1 MNFIYELSKC
11 REIIPDEYD
20 GSYELVRE
28 ILNSYKN
35 LEDLSLV
42 DHKDLLLLYS
52 ATTIMRKKGYLDQ
65 KIKISSLPAEE
76 KMKLSDTIG
85 KIWNKA
91 QNREYIHHKDDDL
104 VEIGMFEALYW
115 TFDRRDPKTGK
126 RLNIVTKPSLVK
138 DFFAMC
144 IDIIS
149 MNDDEAIFK
158 RAAEILDER
167 YIGSGFGVGS
177 ASQILH
183 CLKPCTFPVLSNKG
197 SAYDKFDI
205 GLENSDKI
213 CNYID
218 NVRKIRNFRDRNF
231 RFKNYRIF
239 DIAPENAVEEKVMSY
254 VSIDTGITFPLNR
267 IIYGPPGTGKTYH
280 TIKYAVEIVENRIL
294 DSDENYSEIRRRYD
308 EYALKGRIKFT
319 TFHQSFGYEDFVEG
333 IKPMIVD
340 RYGKETISANSD
352 THMVYL
358 TKDGVFKKIC
368 LLARKNPTL
377 NYVMIIDEINRG
389 NISRIFGELITLIE
403 DTKRGMEAALPY
415 SGEMFS
421 VPPNLYIIGTMNT
434 ADRSIAILDTAL
446 RRRFDFAEMLPEP
459 DLLTRDCDAVDL
471 REMLTA
477 MNQRIEYYYDRE
489 HTIGHAYFME
499 NGVSI
504 NSVEKLRKIFK
515 SRIIPLMQEYF
526 FDDYEKIMLILNDE
540 KKHRFIRELDTRYI
554 KDPRRRNLCI
564 GDIDSLEIGDFINIY
579 GGIYG

>member
-1 MNFIYELSKC
+1 MNYIYSLSKC
-11 REIIPDEYD
+11 KEIIPDEYD

-35 LEDLSLV
+35 LEDLSVV

-65 KIKISSLPAEE
+65 KIKICCLPMEE
-76 KMKLSDTIG
+76 KMKISDTIG
-85 KIWNKA
+85 RIWNKA
-91 QNREYIHHKDDDL
+91 ENSEYAHHKSDNL
-104 VEIGMFEALYW
+104 VEIGMFEAVYW

-126 RLNIVTKPSLVK
+126 RLNIVTKPSLVN

-144 IDIIS
+144 IDIMS

-197 SAYDKFDI
+197 SAYDKFEIDLNNA
-205 GLENSDKI
+205 GNI

-218 NVRKIRNFRDRNF
+218 NVRKIKNFRDRNF

-239 DIAPENAVEEKVMSY
+239 DIAPENAVEEKVTSY
-254 VSIDTGITFPLNR
+254 FSIDKGISFPLNR

-280 TIKYAVEIVENRIL
+280 TIKYAVEIVENRI
-294 DSDENYSEIRRRYD
+294 SDRDESYSEICRRYD
-308 EYALKGRIKFT
+308 EYALKGRIKFA

-340 RYGKETISANSD
+340 RYGKETISANSE

-358 TKDGVFKKIC
+358 TKEGVFKKIC

-377 NYVMIIDEINRG
+377 NYVIIIDEINRG

-434 ADRSIAILDTAL
+434 ADRSLAILDTAL
-446 RRRFDFAEMLPEP
+446 RRRFEFAEMLPEP
-459 DLLTRDCDAVDL
+459 DLLTHDCDGIDL
-471 REMLTA
+471 CEMLTA

-504 NSVEKLRKIFK
+504 NSVDKLRKIFK

-526 FDDYEKIMLILNDE
+526 FDDYEKIMLILNDD
-540 KKHRFIRELDTRYI
+540 KKYRFIRELDTRYI
-554 KDPRRRNLCI
+554 KDSRRKNLCI

-579 GGIYG
+579 GGIYV

>member
-91 QNREYIHHKDDDL
+91 QNREYIHHKDDGL

-126 RLNIVTKPSLVK
+126 RLNIVTNPSLVK

-144 IDIIS
+144 IDIMP
-149 MNDDEAIFK
+149 MNNDEAIFK

-239 DIAPENAVEEKVMSY
+239 DIAPENAVEEKVTSY

-459 DLLTRDCDAVDL
+459 DLLSRDCDAVDL

-564 GDIDSLEIGDFINIY
+564 GDIDRLEIGDFINIY

>member
-1 MNFIYELSKC
+1 MNFMYLLSNC

-35 LEDLSLV
+35 LENLSVV

-65 KIKISSLPAEE
+65 KIKICCLPTEE
-76 KMKLSDTIG
+76 KMKISDTIG
-85 KIWNKA
+85 RIWNKA
-91 QNREYIHHKDDDL
+91 ENGEYAHHKNDNL
-104 VEIGMFEALYW
+104 VEIGMFEAVYW
-115 TFDRRDPKTGK
+115 TFDRCDPKTGK
-126 RLNIVTKPSLVK
+126 RLNIVTKPSLVN

-144 IDIIS
+144 IDIMS
-149 MNDDEAIFK
+149 MNDDEAVFK

-183 CLKPCTFPVLSNKG
+183 CLKPCTFPILSDKG
-197 SAYDKFDI
+197 SAYDKFEI
-205 GLENSDKI
+205 ELNNAGNI

-218 NVRKIRNFRDRNF
+218 NVRKIKNFRDRNF

-239 DIAPENAVEEKVMSY
+239 DIAPENAVEEKITSY
-254 VSIDTGITFPLNR
+254 CSIDTGISFPLNS

-280 TIKYAVEIVENRIL
+280 TIKYAVEIVENRI
-294 DSDENYSEIRRRYD
+294 SDRNESYSEIRRRYD
-308 EYALKGRIKFT
+308 EYALKGRIKFA

-333 IKPMIVD
+333 IKPIIVD
-340 RYGKETISANSD
+340 RYGKETISANSE

-358 TKDGVFKKIC
+358 TKEGVFKKIC

-389 NISRIFGELITLIE
+389 NISQIFGELITLIE

-415 SGEMFS
+415 SREMFS

-434 ADRSIAILDTAL
+434 ADRSLAILDTAL
-446 RRRFDFAEMLPEP
+446 RRRFEFTEMLPEP
-459 DLLTRDCDAVDL
+459 NLLSHDCDGINL
-471 REMLTA
+471 CEMLTA
-477 MNQRIEYYYDRE
+477 INQRIEYYYDRE

-504 NSVEKLRKIFK
+504 NSVDKLRKIFK

-526 FDDYEKIMLILNDE
+526 FDDYEKIMLILNDD
-540 KKHRFIRELDTRYI
+540 KKYRFIRILDTRYVR
-554 KDPRRRNLCI
+554 DSRRRNLCI
-564 GDIDSLEIGDFINIY
+564 GDIDSLGVGDFINIY
-579 GGIYG
+579 GGIYV

>member
-11 REIIPDEYD
+11 KEIIPDEYD

-91 QNREYIHHKDDDL
+91 QNREYIHHKDDGL

-149 MNDDEAIFK
+149 MNDDEAIYK

-239 DIAPENAVEEKVMSY
+239 DIAPENAVEEKVTSY

-340 RYGKETISANSD
+340 RYGKETISANSE

-358 TKDGVFKKIC
+358 AKEGVFKKIC
-368 LLARKNPTL
+368 LLARKNSTL

-459 DLLTRDCDAVDL
+459 DLLSRDCDAVDL
-471 REMLTA
+471 QEMLTA

>member
-1 MNFIYELSKC
+1 MNFIYSLSKC

-35 LEDLSLV
+35 LEDLSIV

-65 KIKISSLPAEE
+65 KIKICCLPMEE
-76 KMKLSDTIG
+76 KMKISDTIG
-85 KIWNKA
+85 RIWNKA
-91 QNREYIHHKDDDL
+91 ENSEYAHHKNDNL
-104 VEIGMFEALYW
+104 VEIGMFEAVYW
-115 TFDRRDPKTGK
+115 TFDRHDPKTGK
-126 RLNIVTKPSLVK
+126 RLNIVTKPSLVN

-144 IDIIS
+144 IDIMS
-149 MNDDEAIFK
+149 MNDDEATFK

-183 CLKPCTFPVLSNKG
+183 CLKPCTFPILSNKG
-197 SAYDKFDI
+197 SAYDKFEIELDNA
-205 GLENSDKI
+205 GNI

-218 NVRKIRNFRDRNF
+218 NVRKIKNFRDRNF

-239 DIAPENAVEEKVMSY
+239 DIAPENAVEEKVTSY
-254 VSIDTGITFPLNR
+254 FSIDTGISFPLNR

-280 TIKYAVEIVENRIL
+280 TIKYAVEIVENRI
-294 DSDENYSEIRRRYD
+294 SDRNESYSEIRRRYD
-308 EYALKGRIKFT
+308 EYALKGRIKFA

-340 RYGKETISANSD
+340 RYGKETISANSE

-358 TKDGVFKKIC
+358 TKEGVFKKIC
-368 LLARKNPTL
+368 LLAKKNPTL

-389 NISRIFGELITLIE
+389 NISQIFGELITLIE

-415 SGEMFS
+415 SREMFS

-434 ADRSIAILDTAL
+434 ADRSLAILDTAL
-446 RRRFDFAEMLPEP
+446 RRRFEFAEMLPEP
-459 DLLTRDCDAVDL
+459 ALLSHDCDGIDL
-471 REMLTA
+471 CEMLTA
-477 MNQRIEYYYDRE
+477 INQRIEYYYDRE

-504 NSVEKLRKIFK
+504 DSVDKLKKIFK

-526 FDDYEKIMLILNDE
+526 FDDYEKIMLILNDD
-540 KKHRFIRELDTRYI
+540 KKYRFIRVLDMRYVR
-554 KDPRRRNLCI
+554 DSQHRNLCI
-564 GDIDSLEIGDFINIY
+564 GDIDSLGIGDFINIY
-579 GGIYG
+579 GGIYV

>member
-28 ILNSYKN
+28 ILSSYKN

-104 VEIGMFEALYW
+104 VEIGMFEALCW

-144 IDIIS
+144 IDIMS

-183 CLKPCTFPVLSNKG
+183 CLKPCIFPVLSNKG

-205 GLENSDKI
+205 GLENTDKI

-218 NVRKIRNFRDRNF
+218 NVRKIKNFRDRNF

-239 DIAPENAVEEKVMSY
+239 DIAPENAVEEKVTSY

-340 RYGKETISANSD
+340 RYGKETISANSE

-471 REMLTA
+471 QEMLTA

>member
-1 MNFIYELSKC
+1 MNSIYELSKC
-11 REIIPDEYD
+11 KEIIPDEYD

-28 ILNSYKN
+28 IINSYKN
-35 LEDLSLV
+35 LDDISLV

-52 ATTIMRKKGYLDQ
+52 ATTIMRRKGYLDQ
-65 KIKISSLPAEE
+65 KIKISCLSTEE
-76 KMKLSDTIG
+76 KKRISDAIG
-85 KIWNKA
+85 KIWNKV
-91 QNREYIHHKDDDL
+91 QKSEYIHHKDDGL
-104 VEIGMFEALYW
+104 TEIGMFDAVYW
-115 TFDRRDPKTGK
+115 TFDRRDPRTGK
-126 RLNIVTKPSLVK
+126 RLNIVTNPLLVK
-138 DFFAMC
+138 DFFLMC
-144 IDIIS
+144 IDIMS
-149 MNDDEAIFK
+149 MNNDEEIFK

-167 YIGSGFGVGS
+167 YVGSGFGIGS

-183 CLKPCTFPVLSNKG
+183 CLKPYTFPVLSSKG

-205 GLENSDKI
+205 GLENVGNI

-218 NVRKIRNFRDRNF
+218 NVKKIKNFRDRNF

-239 DIAPENAVEEKVMSY
+239 DIAPENAIEEKVASY
-254 VSIDTGITFPLNR
+254 VSIDAGISFPLNR

-280 TIKYAVEIVENRIL
+280 TIKYAVEIIENRI
-294 DSDENYSEIRRRYD
+294 SDPNESYSEIRRKYD

-340 RYGKETISANSD
+340 RYGKETISANSE

-358 TKDGVFKKIC
+358 TKEGVFKKIC

-446 RRRFDFAEMLPEP
+446 RRRFEFTEMMAEPE
-459 DLLTRDCDAVDL
+459 LLSRDCDGIDL
-471 REMLTA
+471 CEMLTA

-499 NGVSI
+499 NGVSVK
-504 NSVEKLRKIFK
+504 SVEKLCRIFK

-526 FDDYEKIMLILNDE
+526 FDDYEKIMFILNDE
-540 KKHRFIRELDTRYI
+540 KRHRFIRELDTRYI
-554 KDPRRRNLCI
+554 KNSRRKNLCI
-564 GDIDSLEIGDFINIY
+564 SNIDGLEIGDFINIY
-579 GGIYG
+579 GDIYG

>member
-1 MNFIYELSKC
+1 
-11 REIIPDEYD
+11 
-20 GSYELVRE
+20 
-28 ILNSYKN
+28 
-35 LEDLSLV
+35 
-42 DHKDLLLLYS
+42 
-52 ATTIMRKKGYLDQ
+52 
-65 KIKISSLPAEE
+65 
-76 KMKLSDTIG
+76 MKLSDTIG

-239 DIAPENAVEEKVMSY
+239 DIAPENAVEEKVTSY

-358 TKDGVFKKIC
+358 TKDGVFKKSAC
-368 LLARKNPTL
+368 
-377 NYVMIIDEINRG
+377 
-389 NISRIFGELITLIE
+389 
-403 DTKRGMEAALPY
+403 
-415 SGEMFS
+415 
-421 VPPNLYIIGTMNT
+421 
-434 ADRSIAILDTAL
+434 
-446 RRRFDFAEMLPEP
+446 LPEK
-459 DLLTRDCDAVDL
+459 
-471 REMLTA
+471 
-477 MNQRIEYYYDRE
+477 NQ
-489 HTIGHAYFME
+489 H
-499 NGVSI
+499 
-504 NSVEKLRKIFK
+504 
-515 SRIIPLMQEYF
+515 
-526 FDDYEKIMLILNDE
+526 
-540 KKHRFIRELDTRYI
+540 
-554 KDPRRRNLCI
+554 
-564 GDIDSLEIGDFINIY
+564 
-579 GGIYG
+579 

>member
-1 MNFIYELSKC
+1 
-11 REIIPDEYD
+11 
-20 GSYELVRE
+20 
-28 ILNSYKN
+28 
-35 LEDLSLV
+35 
-42 DHKDLLLLYS
+42 
-52 ATTIMRKKGYLDQ
+52 
-65 KIKISSLPAEE
+65 
-76 KMKLSDTIG
+76 
-85 KIWNKA
+85 
-91 QNREYIHHKDDDL
+91 
-104 VEIGMFEALYW
+104 
-115 TFDRRDPKTGK
+115 
-126 RLNIVTKPSLVK
+126 
-138 DFFAMC
+138 
-144 IDIIS
+144 
-149 MNDDEAIFK
+149 
-158 RAAEILDER
+158 
-167 YIGSGFGVGS
+167 
-177 ASQILH
+177 
-183 CLKPCTFPVLSNKG
+183 
-197 SAYDKFDI
+197 
-205 GLENSDKI
+205 
-213 CNYID
+213 
-218 NVRKIRNFRDRNF
+218 
-231 RFKNYRIF
+231 
-239 DIAPENAVEEKVMSY
+239 
-254 VSIDTGITFPLNR
+254 
-267 IIYGPPGTGKTYH
+267 
-280 TIKYAVEIVENRIL
+280 
-294 DSDENYSEIRRRYD
+294 
-308 EYALKGRIKFT
+308 
-319 TFHQSFGYEDFVEG
+319 
-333 IKPMIVD
+333 MIVD

-459 DLLTRDCDAVDL
+459 YLLSRDCDAVDL
-471 REMLTA
+471 QEMLTA

-515 SRIIPLMQEYF
+515 SRIIPLMQ
-526 FDDYEKIMLILNDE
+526 NDE

>member
-239 DIAPENAVEEKVMSY
+239 DIAPENAVEEKVTSY